1 VWRLVT
7 GWTTRVQFPAGAG
20 NISLFATA
28 SRPALGP
35 NQPPTQW
42 VSELL
47 SPGVKRPVREADH
60 LLPSGARVK
69 NAWSYTSTHAIRVNR
84 MVLS

>member
-1 VWRLVT
+1 
-7 GWTTRVQFPAGAG
+7 
-20 NISLFATA
+20 
-28 SRPALGP
+28 
-35 NQPPTQW
+35 
-42 VSELL
+42 
-47 SPGVKRPVREADH
+47 VKRPVREADH